1 MADNLSL
8 KQLWNNPS
16 YRFVVI
22 FLGLF
27 TLLYYFNIFFMGITA
42 PGNFYSAFLDQHL
55 NYIRGFRILLISVS
69 ATLLKFF
76 GYEVFTSD
84 TTLHALNAGGINVVY
99 SCLGFGV
106 MSFFVAFVIAWPEKT
121 VKSKLV
127 FIPAGLLLIQA
138 LNVARFILITLFWR
152 TSSFRSAVDHHILF
166 NFVLYVILLTTIYFW
181 INKGNDKKIIAKNHN
196 PETL

>member
-1 MADNLSL
+1 MAGSLSF
-8 KQLWNNPS
+8 KQYWDNPS

-27 TLLYYFNIFFMGITA
+27 TLLYYFNIFYMGITA
-42 PGNFYSAFLDQHL
+42 PGNYYSAFLDQNL
-55 NYIRGFRILLISVS
+55 NYIRGFRILLISIS
-69 ATLLKFF
+69 AAILKFF
-76 GYEVFTSD
+76 GYEIFVSD

-121 VKSKLV
+121 LKNKLV
-127 FIPAGLLLIQA
+127 FIPAGLLLIQV

-152 TSSFRSAVDHHILF
+152 TSSLRSVVDHHILF
-166 NFVLYVILLTTIYFW
+166 NFLLYAILLTSIYFW
-181 INKGNDKKIIAKNHN
+181 INYGNDKKIIAK
-196 PETL
+196 TL